1 MMLRMNTA
9 AWCSHQNYYCTKK
22 YNVGWD
28 SLGIRVITLGIISDH
43 AKDDAAQCNTFHRLR
58 LINCVI
64 SAVSLSIFDDFYVI
78 FQSYP
83 AYACEP
89 IKKQCDT
96 QAFVD
101 STIQIFLPS
110 SAAIVRRRAKVSLE
124 KYVRIYILY
133 TFL

>member
-28 SLGIRVITLGIISDH
+28 SLGIRVITLGIISDN

-89 IKKQCDT
+89 IKKQCDIGICRLYNNT
-96 QAFVD
+96 Y
-101 STIQIFLPS
+101 IFLLCS
-110 SAAIVRRRAKVSLE
+110 SIFRSGGGKNVQINGLLLLS
-124 KYVRIYILY
+124 Y
-133 TFL
+133 